1 MQIFN
6 GVEEVP
12 HLDGAVVTIGM
23 FAGMHRGH
31 RAVIARTVEV
41 ARHLGVRSVAMTF
54 APHPVLVHHP
64 DRYIRPL
71 SSVSQR
77 LSNLESQGIDA
88 TLLVNYTLEFAQL
101 TPEEFVREYLVKLL
115 AVRAVVVG
123 EDARFGARNSGDVET
138 LRELGASYGF
148 DVHILED
155 LVDPASGRRWSS
167 TWIREA
173 LADGDVE
180 TAAYILG
187 RPHLVRGE
195 VVHGAHR
202 GRELGYPTANLKA
215 EDVGVVPIDGV
226 YAGWLTDG
234 DVRYPAA
241 ISVGTNPTFG
251 DEARTVEAHVLG
263 RDDLD
268 LYGHL
273 VTVEFTHRLRAMH
286 AFDGIEPL
294 LVQMRQDVVDTA
306 YRLCEPV
313 QAPPCED
320 AHAH

>member
-1 MQIFN
+1 MQIWN

-12 HLDGAVVTIGM
+12 HLDGSVVTIGM

-31 RAVIARTVEV
+31 KAVIARTVER
-41 ARHLGVRSVAMTF
+41 ARQLGVRSVAMTF
-54 APHPVLVHHP
+54 TPHPVLVHYP

-77 LSNLESQGIDA
+77 LERLEAQHVDA
-88 TLLVNYTLEFAQL
+88 TLLVNYTLEFAAL
-101 TPEEFVREYLVKLL
+101 SPEEFVRTHIVDLL
-115 AVRAVVVG
+115 NARVVVLG
-123 EDARFGARNSGDVET
+123 SDARFGAGNSGDIET
-138 LRELGASYGF
+138 MRELGEKYGF
-148 DVHILED
+148 EVDVIDD

-173 LADGDVE
+173 LAVGDVE
-180 TAAYILG
+180 TAGYVLG
-187 RPHLVRGE
+187 KAHLVRGE

-226 YAGWLTDG
+226 YSGWLTDG

-241 ISVGTNPTFG
+241 ISVGTNPTFKG
-251 DEARTVEAHVLG
+251 EERTVEAHVLG
-263 RDDLD
+263 RTDLD
-268 LYGHL
+268 LYGHV
-273 VTVEFTHRLRAMH
+273 VTVEFTHRLRPML

-294 LVQMRQDVVDTA
+294 LAQMRQDIIDTA
-306 YRLCEPV
+306 DNLGEPV
-313 QAPPCED
+313 PVPPCED
-320 AHAH
+320 VHAG